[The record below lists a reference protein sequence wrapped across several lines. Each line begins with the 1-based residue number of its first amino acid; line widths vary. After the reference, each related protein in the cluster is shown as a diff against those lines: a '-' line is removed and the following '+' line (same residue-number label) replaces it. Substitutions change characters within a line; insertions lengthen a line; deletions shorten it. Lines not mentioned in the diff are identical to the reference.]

1 MASPYNPILS
11 SAGLVTPSG
20 ITADKKSGLIT
31 DVIESLKQGS
41 QEGDP
46 RFRFPPVANTADI
59 EGVLRD
65 ESKSKPFQSVFVGSL
80 FETVAKTLDIPGAT
94 PIPLKLALPTPVYNI
109 PFFDVSSVFPD
120 ISAQI
125 PTTAAG
131 LAQWV
136 LDLIGSFGGDPI
148 NLFNK
153 LMEAK
158 ITPLLEPDVP
168 PIPELPI
175 PPIVVP
181 QNLPGLSE
189 LVPLGVFDRNELVLP
204 GFLSDMLK
212 IPFDL
217 LKQFFIPNPADL
229 IKLLFDLADPTK
241 LLQNIKKMALDMVAK
256 IPQIAKFVEAPTTQ
270 PPAMLFSIVTT
281 LIDKIVGMVGSVLT
295 GMTIGAGGASKT
307 VMQLI
312 GLV

>member
-1 MASPYNPILS
+1 MASPYSPILS

-20 ITADKKSGLIT
+20 ITSDKKSGLIT

-65 ESKSKPFQSVFVGSL
+65 ESKSKPFQSIFVSSL

-94 PIPLKLALPTPVYNI
+94 PIVSPAGIPIFDVTSVFPNVDIPIPTPQNFAAWPFLLASKIETDLVGLPLKLLDAGI
-109 PFFDVSSVFPD
+109 
-120 ISAQI
+120 QI
-125 PTTAAG
+125 PP
-131 LAQWV
+131 Q
-136 LDLIGSFGGDPI
+136 IPS
-148 NLFNK
+148 
-153 LMEAK
+153 
-158 ITPLLEPDVP
+158 VP
-168 PIPELPI
+168 T
-175 PPIVVP
+175 PPIVIP

-189 LVPLGVFDRNELVLP
+189 LVPLGVFNRSDLVLP

-217 LKQFFIPNPADL
+217 LGQLFSPDPSI
-229 IKLLFDLADPTK
+229 LLDLADPTK

-256 IPQIAKFVEAPTTQ
+256 IPQIAKFVEAPTAQ